1 MKRMLWILPLLV
13 LLLAGGF
20 FISSSRASTETAPYT
35 VLETDDKIEV
45 RLYDTLHLAKVSL
58 PASDPKAE
66 NMDGAFMKLFR
77 FIDGANDTGEK
88 IAMTTPVIM
97 QRTSTESSMSFV
109 MPRAIAEKG
118 TPKPKGDVTLD
129 QLPSVKVVAIRFS
142 GRSNP
147 EVEKQKLAA
156 LQTWAKTKN
165 LTTEGT
171 PLVAYYDPPWTPGP
185 FRRNEILLRLK
196 AEPK

>member
-1 MKRMLWILPLLV
+1 MKRMLWIIPLLV

-35 VLETDDKIEV
+35 VLETDDKLEV

-77 FIDGANDTGEK
+77 FIDGGNETGEK

-109 MPRAIAEKG
+109 MPKAIAAKG
-118 TPKPKGDVTLD
+118 APKPKGDVTLD

-165 LTTEGT
+165 LKLSPTAQ
-171 PLVAYYDPPWTPGP
+171 VARYDDPFTMPWN
-185 FRRNEILLRLK
+185 RRNEILIDLI
-196 AEPK
+196 P

>member
-1 MKRMLWILPLLV
+1 MKRMLWILPLLI

-109 MPRAIAEKG
+109 MPKAVAAKG
-118 TPKPKGDVTLD
+118 APKPKGDVTLD
-129 QLPSVKVVAIRFS
+129 QLPSVKVDIKARLNSLFVPPAIFVI
-142 GRSNP
+142 
-147 EVEKQKLAA
+147 ELLWQKNQRNTANKL
-156 LQTWAKTKN
+156 
-165 LTTEGT
+165 LTFLWQISSLMIG
-171 PLVAYYDPPWTPGP
+171 PLVSRFG
-185 FRRNEILLRLK
+185 
-196 AEPK
+196 

>member
-1 MKRMLWILPLLV
+1 MV
-13 LLLAGGF
+13 LLIAGGF
-20 FISSSRASTETAPYT
+20 FISSSRASTETAPYA
-35 VLETDDKIEV
+35 VLDSDDEIEI

-58 PASDPKAE
+58 PASNPKSE
-66 NMDGAFMKLFR
+66 KMDGAFMKLFR

-109 MPRAIAEKG
+109 MPKAVAAKG

-129 QLPSVKVVAIRFS
+129 QFPSVKLVAIRFNGWS
-142 GRSNP
+142 TP
-147 EVEKQKLAA
+147 EVEKEKLEA
-156 LQTWAKTKN
+156 LQSWIKTRN
-165 LTTEGT
+165 IAVEGP

-185 FRRNEILLRLK
+185 LRRNEVLLRIK
-196 AEPK
+196 MPAK

>member
-1 MKRMLWILPLLV
+1 MRPMSAPPLARAPRVALPRLTLPR
-13 LLLAGGF
+13 LTLPRLALLALLPAAHPGAAMAQGQPLGPDPAMVWEGP
-20 FISSSRASTETAPYT
+20 IDYAATA
-35 VLETDDKIEV
+35 
-45 RLYDTLHLAKVSL
+45 DTLLQCGA
-58 PASDPKAE
+58 ASCNGLGGP
-66 NMDGAFMKLFR
+66 NC
-77 FIDGANDTGEK
+77 TGR
-88 IAMTTPVIM
+88 PD
-97 QRTSTESSMSFV
+97 ST
-109 MPRAIAEKG
+109 
-118 TPKPKGDVTLD
+118 VTLD
-129 QLPSVKVVAIRFS
+129 QLPSVKVVAIRFN